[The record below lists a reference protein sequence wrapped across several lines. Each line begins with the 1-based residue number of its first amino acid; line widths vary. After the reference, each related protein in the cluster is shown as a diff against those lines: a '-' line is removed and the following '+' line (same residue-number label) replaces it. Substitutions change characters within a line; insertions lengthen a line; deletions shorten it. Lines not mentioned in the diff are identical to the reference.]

1 MGIPFFCAYA
11 WRRRNALVSTGES
24 QNHGQ
29 LDSFPL
35 QIHIDDLHLHM
46 LV

>member
-1 MGIPFFCAYA
+1 MGIPFFLCIRMAETQCI
-11 WRRRNALVSTGES
+11 VSTGES
-24 QNHGQ
+24 QDHGQ